1 MIDYVGRVFF
11 VFLCGLWIQNVGA
24 RVFFVPG
31 LFLRGC
37 EMNFRGCKMNSRGC
51 KMNSRGCKMNLEG
64 KANRFEEDPT
74 ELLVDVE

>member
-51 KMNSRGCKMNLEG
+51 KMNLEG